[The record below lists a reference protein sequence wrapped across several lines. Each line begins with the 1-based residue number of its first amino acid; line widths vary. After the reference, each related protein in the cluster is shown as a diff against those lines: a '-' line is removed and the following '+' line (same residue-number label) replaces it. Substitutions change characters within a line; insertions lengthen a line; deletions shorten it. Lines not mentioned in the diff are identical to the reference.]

1 MCYLSLIIEQQ
12 LTAAKLKEISAV
24 IDNHEQLIRD
34 MAELVLEDKA
44 GRDEARKKY
53 LGLYYDEVQK
63 KVNWICVT
71 AEDVW
76 AGKYGNDNERKKKL
90 GVDYDIVMKQVNR
103 TKHLH
108 SSPVTISKSLTYAIE
123 DGGKRYVYKSVP
135 SSRGPITM
143 YGYNQHQLGQA
154 PWKFDRNGCGFMS
167 FFSVIK
173 TAKQYTLSPAQYA
186 DKMLKKAGGTN
197 CPINTSVG
205 INMLKAE
212 EISYEWYKRFTTQEL
227 FNKVKAHLRT
237 GNPVIISLYKNN
249 RAGKEDK
256 KYTNYAHYAVLT
268 HMHSDGKKAWL
279 NDSGAQKPRLVD
291 LYDICDHCL
300 QANEKINPDPD
311 GLWNGFQNCGGV
323 VLVKY

>member
-1 MCYLSLIIEQQ
+1 MDNLTFIIENQ
-12 LTAAKLKEISAV
+12 LTVPKWAEISSV
-24 IDNHEQLIRD
+24 LNNHEQLIRD

-44 GRDEARKKY
+44 GRGEERKKHF
-53 LGLYYDEVQK
+53 GLYYEEVQK

-71 AEDVW
+71 ADDVW
-76 AGKYGNDNERKKKL
+76 AGKYGNDEERKEKL
-90 GVDYDIVMKQVNR
+90 GADYDIVMLQVNK
-103 TKHLH
+103 TAYLH
-108 SSPVTISKSLTYAIE
+108 NSPVTISKSLTYAIE

-143 YGYNQHQLGQA
+143 YGYDQHKLGQA
-154 PWKFDRNGCGFMS
+154 PWKFDKNGCGFIS
-167 FFSVIK
+167 FWSVIK
-173 TAKQYTLSPAQYA
+173 TKKGYTLSPSEYA
-186 DKMLKKAGGTN
+186 DKMMKKAGGTN
-197 CPINTSVG
+197 CPITTSVG

-212 EISYEWYKRFTTQEL
+212 GISYEWYKRFTTQEL

-256 KYTNYAHYAVLT
+256 KYTDYAHYAVLT

-279 NDSGAQKPRLVD
+279 NDSGGKKPRLVD
-291 LYDICDHCL
+291 LYDICDHCP
-300 QANEKINPDPD
+300 QANEKITFDSI
-311 GLWNGFQNCGGV
+311 WNGFQNCGGV